1 MSRIVQYL
9 SVSKIG
15 LDLVMGVTGERILFV
30 QA

>member
-9 SVSKIG
+9 SVSKIA
-15 LDLVMGVTGERILFV
+15 LDLVMGVTGEIILFV